1 MSTQVG
7 KVLEMFIS
15 TSNGRLNKKKLSLDL
30 KGVLEDKY
38 YNKDVQRSVLLA
50 TVESYELALS
60 HGIKA
65 PYSALGENILMDYNP
80 YHLEEGRQLQIGNL
94 ILEISQHCTLCQ
106 SFAKIDEKLPEILK
120 NDRGIF
126 ARVVQEGVVSQG
138 DNIYLLSEEKKKENK

>member
-1 MSTQVG
+1 MSILVG
-7 KVLEMFIS
+7 KVLDMFIS
-15 TSNGRLNKKKLSLDL
+15 TSNGRLNKKKLSLDA

-38 YNKDVQRSVLLA
+38 YNKNVQRSVLLA

-60 HGIKA
+60 HGITA

-80 YHLEEGRQLQIGNL
+80 YHLEEGSRLQIGEL

-120 NDRGIF
+120 NDRGVFSKVIK
-126 ARVVQEGVVSQG
+126 EGTIEQG
-138 DNIYLLSEEKKKENK
+138 DNIYLLTEERKGIK

>member
-1 MSTQVG
+1 MSIVVG

-15 TSNGRLNKKKLSLDL
+15 TSNGRLNKKKLSLDV

-50 TVESYELALS
+50 TTESYELALS

-65 PYSALGENILMDYNP
+65 EYSALGENILMDYNP
-80 YHLEEGRQLQIGNL
+80 YHLEEGQQLQIGDL

-106 SFAKIDEKLPEILK
+106 SFAKIDAKLPEILK
-120 NDRGIF
+120 NDRGVF
-126 ARVVQEGVVSQG
+126 AKVVREGSIHQG
-138 DNIYLLSEEKKKENK
+138 DNIYLLTEEKGQ

>member
-1 MSTQVG
+1 MSTKVG

-15 TSNGRLNKKKLSLDL
+15 TSNGRLNKKKLSLDA

-50 TVESYELALS
+50 TTQSYELALS

-80 YHLEEGRQLQIGNL
+80 YHLEEGQQLQIGDL

-106 SFAKIDEKLPEILK
+106 SFAKIDTKLPEILK
-120 NDRGIF
+120 NDRGVF
-126 ARVVQEGVVSQG
+126 AKVIRAGSIHQG
-138 DNIYLLSEEKKKENK
+138 DNIYLLIEEKGQ